1 MKRERRG
8 NALSWGLGKKK
19 CNVGH
24 DEVLSNNKKKISNN
38 KFITQLLPPENLE
51 KLRHLSTIGADGRAF
66 LLDS

>member
-24 DEVLSNNKKKISNN
+24 DEVLSNNEEKISNN
-38 KFITQLLPPENLE
+38 KINHATFY
-51 KLRHLSTIGADGRAF
+51 KRKS
-66 LLDS
+66 